1 MLTAEDRLAIIELAG
16 RYSFAID
23 FHDGE
28 GVADCFTD
36 DGSFEWYRLV
46 PFGNGATE
54 LSGSARGRKELLAF
68 GAGAR
73 AFSGTPEA
81 SQVPEGPLFTGV
93 HVTSNHVIDEVDG
106 TVIHRCYLV
115 LQTGGI
121 GVYESD
127 VVKVN
132 GKWRFNHRKIIVGY
146 R

>member
-1 MLTAEDRLAIIELAG
+1 MLTVEDKLAIIELAA

-23 FHDGE
+23 FHDGK

-36 DGSFEWYRLV
+36 DGSFAWYRLV
-46 PFGNGATE
+46 PAGDGATE
-54 LSGSARGRKELLAF
+54 LMGSARSREELLAF

-73 AFSGTPEA
+73 AISGTPEA
-81 SQVPEGPLFTGV
+81 RQVPAGPLSTGV

-106 TVIHRCYLV
+106 KVIHKCYLV
-115 LQTGGI
+115 LQSSI

-132 GKWRFNHRKIIVGY
+132 GSWKFNHRTIIVGY